1 MANGDPMPGTPPRPT
16 PACPPLV
23 ARGRQTVNRRDFL
36 RATAATLP
44 FLACGVSGGSPA
56 EPDARER
63 AADLVIVGGGFGGC
77 AAALAACRAGLRVVM
92 TEETDWIGG
101 QATTQAVPPDEHPW
115 IESFGCTRAYRA
127 YRDAIRRFYR
137 DRYPLTPEARANP
150 HFNPGNGWVSRL
162 CHEPRISL
170 SVLNQFLAPHV
181 SAGRLRLLLEHKVVA
196 AEVDGDRVRA
206 VTVRDLKG
214 GQNRTLRAPYF
225 VDATELGDLLP
236 LTRTE
241 YVVGAEAQATTGEP
255 HATAEAIPGDQQGIT
270 FCFAMDYLPDEDHT
284 IPKPAGYG
292 FWQAYV
298 PRMTPPWPGRLL
310 SWQVG
315 DPVTE
320 KPRRIGFDPTLKLAD
335 LNLWTYRRIADPAN
349 YAPGALR
356 SAISLVNWP
365 QNDYWGGPIVE
376 VSEAEQYR
384 HLAQA
389 KQLSLSLLY
398 WMQTEAPR
406 PDGGVGWKGLRL
418 RPDVVGTED
427 GLAKY
432 PYIREARRIRAEF
445 TMREQHVGTDARM
458 ALTGRSRETVTAE
471 RFADSVG
478 VGAYRIDLHPSTSGR
493 NYVDLSS
500 LPFQIPLGALL
511 PQRVENLLPAGKN
524 IGTTHITNGCFRLHP
539 VEWNIGEAAGA
550 LVAFCKTHQTLPR
563 QVRNDPKRLAD
574 FQEALRGQGFE
585 LEWPAVHPL

>member
-1 MANGDPMPGTPPRPT
+1 MK
-16 PACPPLV
+16 
-23 ARGRQTVNRRDFL
+23 RRSFL

-44 FLACGVSGGSPA
+44 WLSCTHGWRALAGAGA
-56 EPDARER
+56 DEL
-63 AADLVIVGGGFGGC
+63 AADVVIIGGGFGGC
-77 AAALAACRAGLRVVM
+77 AAALAACRAGLRVIV

-101 QATTQAVPPDEHPW
+101 QATAQAVPPDEHPW

-127 YRDAIRRFYR
+127 YRDAIRAFYR
-137 DRYPLTPEARANP
+137 DRYPLTPEARANL

-170 SVLNQFLAPHV
+170 SVLTGMFAPHL
-181 SAGRLRLLLEHKVVA
+181 SAGRLRWLLEHKPVA
-196 AEVDGDRVRA
+196 AEVAGDRVRA
-206 VTVRDLKG
+206 VSVRDLKAG
-214 GQNRTLRAPYF
+214 RSRTLLAPYF

-241 YVVGAEAQATTGEP
+241 YVVGAESQKATGEP
-255 HATAEAIPGDQQGIT
+255 HATAEARPADQQGFT
-270 FCFAMDYLPDEDHT
+270 FCFAMDYLADEDHT
-284 IPKPAGYG
+284 IAKPAEYD
-292 FWQAYV
+292 FWRSYV
-298 PRMTPPWPGRLL
+298 PQMTPPWPGPLL
-310 SWQVG
+310 SWQMG
-315 DPVTE
+315 DPVSL
-320 KPRRIGFDPTLKLAD
+320 KPREIGFDPTLKLSG

-349 YAPGALR
+349 YAPGSLR

-365 QNDYWGGPIVE
+365 QNDYWLGRIVD
-376 VSEAEQYR
+376 VPEAEQAR
-384 HLAQA
+384 QLARA

-406 PDGGVGWKGLRL
+406 PDGGTGWKGLRL

-445 TMREQHVGTDARM
+445 TVVEQHIGTDARM
-458 ALTGRSRETVTAE
+458 AATGKPRDEVTAE
-471 RFADSVG
+471 RFADAVG
-478 VGAYRIDLHPSTSGR
+478 VGAYRIDLHPSTDGR
-493 NYVDLSS
+493 NYIDLSS

-511 PQRVENLLPAGKN
+511 PQRVENLLPACKN

-550 LVAFCKTHQTLPR
+550 LVAFCQARKASPR
-563 QVRNDPKRLAD
+563 QVRQSDKLLAA
-574 FQEALRGQGFE
+574 FQQSLRNQGFE
-585 LEWPAVHPL
+585 LEWPKVRPL

>member
-1 MANGDPMPGTPPRPT
+1 MK
-16 PACPPLV
+16 
-23 ARGRQTVNRRDFL
+23 RRSFL

-44 FLACGVSGGSPA
+44 LLGCVRGWRALAGA
-56 EPDARER
+56 DADEL
-63 AADLVIVGGGFGGC
+63 AADVAIVGGGFGGC
-77 AAALAACRAGLRVVM
+77 AAALAACRAGLRVIL

-101 QATTQAVPPDEHPW
+101 QATAQAVPPDEHPW

-127 YRDAIRRFYR
+127 YRDAIRAFYR

-162 CHEPRISL
+162 CHEPRIGL
-170 SVLNQFLAPHV
+170 AVLTGMFAPHV
-181 SAGRLRLLLEHKVVA
+181 SAGRLRLLLEHKAVS
-196 AEVDGDRVRA
+196 AEVAGDRVRA
-206 VTVRDLKG
+206 VVVRDLKAG
-214 GQNRTLRAPYF
+214 RSRTLLAPYF

-236 LTRTE
+236 LTKTE
-241 YVVGAEAQATTGEP
+241 YVVGAESQKTTGEP
-255 HATAEAIPGDQQGIT
+255 HATAEARPTDQQGFT
-270 FCFAMDYLPDEDHT
+270 FCFAMDYLADEDHT
-284 IPKPAGYG
+284 IPKPDEYD
-292 FWQAYV
+292 FWRSYV
-298 PRMTPPWPGRLL
+298 PQMTPPWPGPLL
-310 SWQVG
+310 SWQMG
-315 DPVTE
+315 DPVSL
-320 KPRRIGFDPTLKLAD
+320 KPREIGFDPTLKLSGP
-335 LNLWTYRRIADPAN
+335 NLWTYRRIADPAN

-365 QNDYWGGPIVE
+365 QNDYWLGRIVD
-376 VSEAEQYR
+376 VPEAEQAR
-384 HLAQA
+384 QLARA

-406 PDGGVGWKGLRL
+406 PDGGTGWKGLRL

-445 TMREQHVGTDARM
+445 TVLEQHVSTDARI
-458 ALTGRSRETVTAE
+458 AATGKPRDEVTAA
-471 RFADSVG
+471 RFADAVG
-478 VGAYRIDLHPSTSGR
+478 VGAYRIDLHPSTAGR
-493 NYVDLSS
+493 NYIDLSS

-550 LVAFCKTHQTLPR
+550 LVAFCQARKASLR
-563 QVRNDPKRLAD
+563 QVRHNDKLLAE
-574 FQEALRGQGFE
+574 FQQSLRNQGFA
-585 LEWPAVHPL
+585 LEWPKVRPL